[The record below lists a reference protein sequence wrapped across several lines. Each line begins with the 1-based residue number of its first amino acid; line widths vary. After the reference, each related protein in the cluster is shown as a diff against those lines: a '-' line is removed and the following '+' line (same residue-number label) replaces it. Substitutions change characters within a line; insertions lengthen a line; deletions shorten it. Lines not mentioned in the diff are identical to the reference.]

1 MGQEVRLF
9 LIILL
14 LLCLMLGNGVN
25 FLLIF
30 DVFIRSLEYSG
41 NR

>member
-1 MGQEVRLF
+1 MGEEVRLF

-14 LLCLMLGNGVN
+14 LLCLMLGNDVN
-25 FLLIF
+25 FLLVF
-30 DVFIRSLEYSG
+30 DVFICSLEYSG